1 MITATSGSGVYVRA
15 FFRRW
20 LLVHAA
26 VLLAGLLICGP
37 AYSHATLTGT
47 LPAEGTVLE
56 DPPAAVT
63 LSFNEPVSLIA
74 AMLIVPGG
82 DTLELDGSASAG
94 EISIDLPAGLGQG
107 SHALSWRAVSED
119 GHPIS
124 GTTFFVIGEA
134 SNDPV
139 AQRPSPDSSVA
150 VLLWLTR
157 FVLFVGIFFGVGGA
171 AFRILAELPQAAA
184 RFAWW
189 TSLAG
194 LVVIPTIF
202 GLQGAD
208 LLGNGLFG
216 LVSGQAWKLATA
228 SPYGTTLALAAVSL
242 GLSLLSLALPRS
254 VSCRVMASIAVLLVG
269 LGISASG
276 HGSAAEP
283 RWLTRAALF
292 MHVTTI
298 AWWVGALL
306 PLVLLLRQSPQV
318 SAPPLLRFSRAIPF
332 AIVSLVAS
340 GVTLAVIQL
349 GPPGA
354 SWWSPYGQV
363 LAAKLTLLVALF
375 SIASWNRWVLTEPA
389 AAGDGRA
396 LSHMRRGIAAEILLI
411 LAVLGLVS
419 VWRFTPPPRALVTE
433 QSALLTFKLVSSSL
447 QATLTLSSGRVGE
460 TDAQISLQGADG
472 EVLSPRA
479 ITLAFEPEGGTIAP
493 IVRPAE
499 AAPDGTWRLQ
509 GLNLPLAGIWQV
521 ELRVRVSD
529 FELAKLSG
537 VVEIAP

>member
-1 MITATSGSGVYVRA
+1 M
-15 FFRRW
+15 
-20 LLVHAA
+20 LA
-26 VLLAGLLICGP
+26 VLLLCVP
-37 AYSHATLTGT
+37 AHAHATLIGT
-47 LPAEGTVLE
+47 MPADNAVL
-56 DPPAAVT
+56 DAPPTAVT

-74 AMLIVPGG
+74 ATLIVPGG
-82 DTLELDGSASAG
+82 HSRVLDGSAS
-94 EISIDLPAGLGQG
+94 ENTISITMPAELERG

-124 GTTFFVIGEA
+124 GTTFFAIGAA
-134 SNDPV
+134 SSDP
-139 AQRPSPDSSVA
+139 AADPSSPDASVA
-150 VLLWLTR
+150 GLLWLAR
-157 FVLFVGIFFGVGGA
+157 VVLFIGIFFGAGGA

-208 LLGNGLFG
+208 LLGNGLLG

-276 HGSAAEP
+276 HASAAEP

-332 AIVSLVAS
+332 AIVPLVAS
-340 GVTLAVIQL
+340 GVALAVIQL

-493 IVRPAE
+493 IVRRAE